1 MKTKYNADH
10 YYQRGTVKV
19 RALPNEV
26 DKKLVAI
33 LATVFLGACLIF
45 FSSNT

>member
-10 YYQRGTVKV
+10 YYQRSTVKE
-19 RALPNEV
+19 RALPNEI

-45 FSSNT
+45 FGSSM